1 MKSEGTMIFKLIEK
15 DNKLKLKEN
24 TTNSLI
30 NFILTLP
37 EMVTIAAQ
45 CRHIRK
51 GFNKTGII
59 DKNGINT
66 QILIRY

>member
-37 EMVTIAAQ
+37 EILSTATQ
-45 CRHIRK
+45 YRHIRK
-51 GFNKTGII
+51 GFIKLGMI
-59 DKNGINT
+59 DKKIES
-66 QILIRY
+66 IPRF